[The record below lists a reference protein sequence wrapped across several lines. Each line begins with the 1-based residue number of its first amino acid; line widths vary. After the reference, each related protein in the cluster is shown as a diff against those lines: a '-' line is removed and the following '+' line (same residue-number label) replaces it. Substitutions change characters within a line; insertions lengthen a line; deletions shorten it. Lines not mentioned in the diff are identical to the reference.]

1 MRYKYE
7 DFDEYTLEESLEIL
21 REESKKRRI
30 KKSRRKCSKV

>member
-21 REESKKRRI
+21 REESKK
-30 KKSRRKCSKV
+30 KKN